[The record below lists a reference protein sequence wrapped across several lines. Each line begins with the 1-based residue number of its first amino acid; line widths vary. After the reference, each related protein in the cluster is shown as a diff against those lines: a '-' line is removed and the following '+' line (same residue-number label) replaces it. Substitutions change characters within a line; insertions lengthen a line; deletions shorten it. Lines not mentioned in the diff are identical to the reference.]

1 MTTTTR
7 FPFQRY
13 LAPRFWP
20 TWLGLGLLRACL
32 WLPYPRRMA
41 LGRRMGQVLMK
52 LMSRRRRIAD
62 TNLRL
67 CFPELSDSE
76 RQHLLQ
82 RNFQSLGMALVET
95 AMCWW
100 SSRQDLEALVEFDGL
115 QHLRAAVAKGQGVI
129 LLSCHF
135 DHLELGG
142 RFLAMEQRFHVMYR
156 KQKNKLI
163 DEIMRRR
170 RRHHFEKAIDRKD
183 IRGVI
188 SSLKQ
193 GLPVWYAPD
202 QDYGPKHSVF
212 APFFNVTAASI
223 TATARFAS
231 MTGAPVVPFFT
242 RRLEQDRGYQVTLLP
257 ALQGYPAGDE
267 VHDATVINQVLE
279 QQIRQYP
286 EQYLWIHRRF
296 KTRPPGEDRLY

>member
-1 MTTTTR
+1 
-7 FPFQRY
+7 
-13 LAPRFWP
+13 
-20 TWLGLGLLRACL
+20 
-32 WLPYPRRMA
+32 
-41 LGRRMGQVLMK
+41 
-52 LMSRRRRIAD
+52 
-62 TNLRL
+62 
-67 CFPELSDSE
+67 
-76 RQHLLQ
+76 
-82 RNFQSLGMALVET
+82 
-95 AMCWW
+95 
-100 SSRQDLEALVEFDGL
+100 
-115 QHLRAAVAKGQGVI
+115 
-129 LLSCHF
+129 
-135 DHLELGG
+135 
-142 RFLAMEQRFHVMYR
+142 MEQRFHVMYR

>member
-1 MTTTTR
+1 MK
-7 FPFQRY
+7 PF

-20 TWLGLGLLRACL
+20 TWLWLGLLRASL
-32 WLPYPRRMA
+32 WLPYPARMA
-41 LGRRMGQVLMK
+41 LGRGLGRVLMAF
-52 LMSRRRRIAD
+52 MSRRRHIAA

-67 CFPELSDSE
+67 CFPQLTKAE
-76 RQHLLQ
+76 RTGLLQ

-100 SSRQDLEALVEFDGL
+100 SPAQELQALVEFDGL
-115 QHLRAAVAKGQGVI
+115 QHLRTALAKGKGVL

-142 RFLAMEQRFHVMYR
+142 RFLALEQGFHVMYR

-170 RRHHFEKAIDRKD
+170 RQYHFEKAIERKD

-202 QDYGPKHSVF
+202 QDYGAKHSVF
-212 APFFNVTAASI
+212 APFFNISAASI
-223 TATARFAS
+223 TATARLARMS
-231 MTGAPVVPFFT
+231 GAPVVPFFT
-242 RRLEQDRGYQVTLLP
+242 RRLDGDRGYRVSLLP
-257 ALQGYPAGDE
+257 ALEGYPAGDD
-267 VHDATVINQVLE
+267 VHDAATINRIIE

-296 KTRPPGEDRLY
+296 KTRPPGEDKLY